1 MQLWEVWS
9 CLVSPAIASS
19 EREIHRLRTK
29 ARDYESQEKPLIHL
43 LRYGEVNNDDA
54 LDELGKLKKE
64 READQH
70 NLEQYASS
78 RDHLKDLENA
88 VVSLTECCQRVH
100 NNLNTVTWGYKRTIP
115 ETLDIGVAAT
125 PDRISISGAI
135 PLEPTQSDAA
145 SPNSLT
151 TGQTSG
157 YRLCCTYE
165 YPSTEPVVTIV
176 A

>member
-70 NLEQYASS
+70 NLEQHASS
-78 RDHLKDLENA
+78 R
-88 VVSLTECCQRVH
+88 
-100 NNLNTVTWGYKRTIP
+100 
-115 ETLDIGVAAT
+115 
-125 PDRISISGAI
+125 IS
-135 PLEPTQSDAA
+135 
-145 SPNSLT
+145 
-151 TGQTSG
+151 
-157 YRLCCTYE
+157 
-165 YPSTEPVVTIV
+165 
-176 A
+176 